1 MSVLD
6 DIRDREVERRRKAA
20 LALRDL
26 MREAAPR
33 LGGRF
38 ILYGSAARDDLRADS
53 DIDVLL
59 DFPLERQAEAYR
71 VLEEASSSLAIKI
84 DILPRAVVSNRFFE
98 HIMKDAEVFS

>member
-26 MREAAPR
+26 MREVAPR

-71 VLEEASSSLAIKI
+71 VLEEASSSWKVKV
-84 DILPRAVVSNRFFE
+84 DILPRSVVSDRFFE
-98 HIMKDAEVFS
+98 HIMKDAEVFA